1 MYLKHSRSQQMVY
14 KDSLLFYL
22 DSSSLNLPCSTF
34 IFLLSLAWLLTQY
47 ELKNWCEMV
56 GVAEMAA
63 VWRWQRMI
71 E

>member
-14 KDSLLFYL
+14 KDNLLFYL
-22 DSSSLNLPCSTF
+22 DSSSLNSPCSTF